1 MTRMKH
7 FGVTF
12 AALIVVL
19 LLVLG
24 TMLGVGMAGARA
36 SAEEV
41 DPEPVIASPGWY
53 VVGNGAG
60 SLKDCSWQEYR
71 ADFKLEVLEPN
82 DQIEYAGIF
91 ATIELLLYQGDQFK
105 LLYQDGTWAVPDDS
119 GWTTAV
125 SAGFDNIKGND
136 GSFSDGGLG
145 NIYCDRSAYY
155 TFYLEVTGTPTSEE
169 SKLTI
174 TYEADYDREVPS
186 LNLYNMYIV
195 GEVASVTTCNW
206 PDNLTG
212 EATVENSCIKM
223 TDEGDGTWS
232 VTLVLGLEDQFKL
245 YNTVTHTYYPS
256 GFEGNITVT
265 EAGTY
270 KLVWEEGAQTVT
282 LALLEPAPVE

>member
-60 SLKDCSWQEYR
+60 SLKSCSWQEYLP
-71 ADFKLEVLEPN
+71 AYKLNVVDSDEK
-82 DQIEYAGIF
+82 EYEGEF
-91 ATIELLLYQGDQFK
+91 TTIELLLYQGDQLK
-105 LLYQDGTWAVPDDS
+105 ILYQDGTWAVPDDS

-125 SAGFDNIKGND
+125 SAGFDNIEGND

-145 NIYCDRSAYY
+145 NIYCEVNGYY
-155 TFYLEVTGTPTSEE
+155 TFTLYATGSPTSLE
-169 SKLTI
+169 SELII
-174 TYEADYDREVPS
+174 TFERSDKEVPPIT
-186 LNLYNMYIV
+186 LYNMYIV

-282 LALLEPAPVE
+282 LTLLEPAPVE